1 MKFFTSKRRQPP
13 TIIII
18 SLIDILIVLL
28 IFMMVTTTFKDQP
41 AIKLALPEST
51 QAKIVTP
58 SKTNPNETA
67 VVVTVAKQ
75 TPFLYLGTQPI
86 TPEQLQAEL
95 VLRVTKNPQLT
106 LAIRADT
113 DAPFGQIVK
122 VMDIAKAAKIKTA
135 ISALAKPT
143 EPR

>member
-1 MKFFTSKRRQPP
+1 MKFFTSKRRQAP

-41 AIKLALPEST
+41 AIKLTLPEST
-51 QAKIVTP
+51 EAKLAAQT
-58 SKTNPNETA
+58 KANPNETA
-67 VVVTVAKQ
+67 VLVTIAKQ
-75 TPFLYLGTQPI
+75 APFLYLGTQPV
-86 TPEQLQAEL
+86 TPEQLKTEL
-95 VLRVTKNPQLT
+95 VQRVARNPQLT

-135 ISALAKPT
+135 VSALAKPNDS
-143 EPR
+143 R